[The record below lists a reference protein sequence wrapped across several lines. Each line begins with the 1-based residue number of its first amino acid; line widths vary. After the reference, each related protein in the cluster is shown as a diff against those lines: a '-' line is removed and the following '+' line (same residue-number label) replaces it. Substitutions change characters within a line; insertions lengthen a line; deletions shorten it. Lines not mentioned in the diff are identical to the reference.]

1 VLRVRSLTVIAGVA
15 TAALV
20 LTACGSKSTP
30 AGGAGTSSAA
40 TSSAAA
46 TSGAMTSGAM
56 TSSAMTS
63 GAMTSGAKTSS
74 AMTSGAM
81 TSGAMTSSA
90 MTSGAMTSDAMTSSA
105 MTSGA
110 MTSGAMT
117 SGAMTS
123 GPAAST
129 FTGDPS
135 KVSVGLAY
143 DLGGRGDQ
151 SFNDAAARGLD
162 KAKNAGVKVAGE
174 LEATSGEPDSA
185 KVDRLNQLVD
195 DGATDIVAVGFA
207 YQGPLG
213 TVAKANPKVHFAIID
228 DFTPGTDTG
237 PNIANLTFAEE
248 QGSYLVGAA
257 AALKSKSGHIG
268 FIGGV
273 NTPLIQKFQAGFDAG
288 AKATKASIKIDDKYI
303 TEPPDFGGFNAP
315 DKGQTIAKGMYDGG
329 ADVVYAAAGGS
340 GAGVFKA
347 AKAAGKLGIGV
358 DSDQYNLP
366 SLADVKS
373 VILTSMI
380 KKVDVAVFDFI
391 ASGVNGKPLTGQH
404 IYDLKAGGVDFST
417 SGGQVD
423 SIKPKLDELK
433 ADIISG
439 KIKVPTKV
447 G

>member
-1 VLRVRSLTVIAGVA
+1 MIAGVA
-15 TAALV
+15 AAALV
-20 LTACGSKSTP
+20 LGACGSSSTATTSSSSTTAAAAP
-30 AGGAGTSSAA
+30 ASSAA
-40 TSSAAA
+40 NSGVLTTAASSGGAATGGASSSGAATGGASSSAAVSSGPA
-46 TSGAMTSGAM
+46 TSGSVSSSGAP
-56 TSSAMTS
+56 TSSS
-63 GAMTSGAKTSS
+63 GGSV
-74 AMTSGAM
+74 
-81 TSGAMTSSA
+81 
-90 MTSGAMTSDAMTSSA
+90 
-105 MTSGA
+105 
-110 MTSGAMT
+110 
-117 SGAMTS
+117 
-123 GPAAST
+123 ST

-135 KVSVGLAY
+135 KVKIGLAY

-151 SFNDAAARGLD
+151 SFNDAAAAGLD
-162 KAKNAGVKVAGE
+162 KAKAAGAGVAGE
-174 LEATSGEPDSA
+174 LEATNGEPDSA
-185 KVDRLNQLVD
+185 KVDRLNQLID

-207 YQGPLG
+207 YAGPLG

-228 DFTPGTDTG
+228 DYTPGTDTG
-237 PNIANLTFAEE
+237 DNIANLTFAEE
-248 QGSYLVGAA
+248 QGSYIVGVA
-257 AALKSKSGHIG
+257 AALKSKTGHVG

-288 AKATKASIKIDDKYI
+288 VKATKSSVKIDDKYI

-347 AKAAGKLGIGV
+347 AKSAGKLGIGV

-366 SLADVKS
+366 SLADVKT
-373 VILTSMI
+373 VIMTSMI

-391 ASGVNGKPLTGQH
+391 ASAVNGKPLTGQH
-404 IYDLKAGGVDFST
+404 VYDLKVGGVDYST

-423 SIKPKLDELK
+423 DIKTKLDAVK

>member
-1 VLRVRSLTVIAGVA
+1 MLRARNLSMIAGVA

-20 LTACGSKSTP
+20 LGACGSSST
-30 AGGAGTSSAA
+30 ATTASSSA
-40 TSSAAA
+40 TSAAAAA
-46 TSGAMTSGAM
+46 TSAVNSGVMTTAASSGGAMTSAA
-56 TSSAMTS
+56 SS
-63 GAMTSGAKTSS
+63 GAMTGGAASSGAVSS
-74 AMTSGAM
+74 GPA
-81 TSGAMTSSA
+81 
-90 MTSGAMTSDAMTSSA
+90 
-105 MTSGA
+105 
-110 MTSGAMT
+110 
-117 SGAMTS
+117 TS
-123 GPAAST
+123 GPASSGASASSSGAAAST

-135 KVSVGLAY
+135 KVKIGLAY

-162 KAKNAGVKVAGE
+162 KAKAAGAAVAGE
-174 LEATSGEPDSA
+174 LEATNGEPDSA
-185 KVDRLNQLVD
+185 KVDRLNQLID

-207 YQGPLG
+207 YAGPLG

-237 PNIANLTFAEE
+237 TNIANLTFAEE
-248 QGSYLVGAA
+248 QGSYIVGAA
-257 AALKSKSGHIG
+257 AALKSKTGHVG

-288 AKATKASIKIDDKYI
+288 AKATKADIKIDNKYI

-373 VILTSMI
+373 VIMTSMI

-391 ASGVNGKPLTGQH
+391 ASAVNGKPLSGQSV
-404 IYDLKAGGVDFST
+404 YDLKAGGVDYST

-423 SIKPKLDELK
+423 DIKTKLDAIK
-433 ADIISG
+433 ADIVSG
-439 KIKVPTKV
+439 KIKVPTTV
-447 G
+447 S